1 MLDKSTTQRLR
12 SLPVEAVAERL
23 GLRVVR
29 HKSLCPFHD
38 DHHASLSYSP
48 SRNTFRCFVC
58 DARGGTIDLVMR
70 HLNMSFPDACR
81 WLANG
86 TNIILDTYRPRTPT
100 ADRPARPFDAARY
113 ARLFEHPWLSD
124 EARTFLFT
132 ERRLNPRVVSW
143 CRLTSWT
150 DRQGTHWLQTPYFDA
165 SGQLIGLQNRNL
177 DYGKQKGD
185 EGEEDKRSVDKGK
198 QEQGSEAKQGRAIDA
213 KQGQGS
219 ETKQGQAVEGEQGQG
234 SDGKQ
239 GQAVESKQ
247 GQGSEDKQG
256 QAVEGEQ
263 EQGSEDKQ
271 GQAVEGK
278 QEQGSE
284 DKQGQAVESKQ
295 GQGSEDK
302 QGQAVEGKQ
311 GQGSEDKQGQAVEGD
326 GKQGQGSE
334 CREAPRFRFPYGSR
348 CTVYNLPVT
357 AMLRPGEPLF
367 ITEGCS
373 DCWAMLSAGHKAIA
387 IPSATL
393 LSQADKALLRDLAQ
407 RLGTSF
413 HMFPDRDA
421 PGERLFMQLREVL
434 PGVQHHQLP
443 VDCKDFAE
451 YYVSDLAKN
460 KLGEYG

>member
-1 MLDKSTTQRLR
+1 MNKEQLQRLR

-38 DHHASLSYSP
+38 DHHASLSFSP

-100 ADRPARPFDAARY
+100 VDRPARPFDAARY

-132 ERRLNPRVVSW
+132 ERRLNPRVISW

-185 EGEEDKRSVDKGK
+185 EGEETVADN
-198 QEQGSEAKQGRAIDA
+198 
-213 KQGQGS
+213 KQGQG
-219 ETKQGQAVEGEQGQG
+219 VDGEQGQG
-234 SDGKQ
+234 S
-239 GQAVESKQ
+239 ES
-247 GQGSEDKQG
+247 
-256 QAVEGEQ
+256 
-263 EQGSEDKQ
+263 
-271 GQAVEGK
+271 
-278 QEQGSE
+278 
-284 DKQGQAVESKQ
+284 
-295 GQGSEDK
+295 
-302 QGQAVEGKQ
+302 
-311 GQGSEDKQGQAVEGD
+311 
-326 GKQGQGSE
+326 
-334 CREAPRFRFPYGSR
+334 REAPRFRFPYGSR

-407 RLGTSF
+407 CLGTSF

-434 PGVQHHQLP
+434 PGLQHYQLP

-451 YYVSDLAKN
+451 YYVSALAKN
-460 KLGEYG
+460 KLGGYG

>member
-1 MLDKSTTQRLR
+1 MNKEQLQRLR

-177 DYGKQKGD
+177 DYGKQKKD
-185 EGEEDKRSVDKGK
+185 EGEETGADNKPWQAVESK
-198 QEQGSEAKQGRAIDA
+198 QEQAVESDG
-213 KQGQGS
+213 KQGQAVEG
-219 ETKQGQAVEGEQGQG
+219 KQGQAVEGEQGQ
-234 SDGKQ
+234 
-239 GQAVESKQ
+239 AVESKQ
-247 GQGSEDKQG
+247 GQG
-256 QAVEGEQ
+256 
-263 EQGSEDKQ
+263 
-271 GQAVEGK
+271 VEGK
-278 QEQGSE
+278 
-284 DKQGQAVESKQ
+284 
-295 GQGSEDK
+295 
-302 QGQAVEGKQ
+302 
-311 GQGSEDKQGQAVEGD
+311 

-357 AMLRPGEPLF
+357 AMLRHGEPLF

-434 PGVQHHQLP
+434 PGLQHHQLP

-451 YYVSDLAKN
+451 YYVSALAKN
-460 KLGEYG
+460 KLGGYG

>member
-1 MLDKSTTQRLR
+1 MNKEQLQRLR

-38 DHHASLSYSP
+38 DHHASLSYST

-100 ADRPARPFDAARY
+100 VDRPARPFDAARY

-165 SGQLIGLQNRNL
+165 SGRLIGLQNRNL

-185 EGEEDKRSVDKGK
+185 EGEET
-198 QEQGSEAKQGRAIDA
+198 RADN

-219 ETKQGQAVEGEQGQG
+219 EG
-234 SDGKQ
+234 
-239 GQAVESKQ
+239 
-247 GQGSEDKQG
+247 
-256 QAVEGEQ
+256 
-263 EQGSEDKQ
+263 
-271 GQAVEGK
+271 
-278 QEQGSE
+278 
-284 DKQGQAVESKQ
+284 
-295 GQGSEDK
+295 
-302 QGQAVEGKQ
+302 
-311 GQGSEDKQGQAVEGD
+311 
-326 GKQGQGSE
+326 
-334 CREAPRFRFPYGSR
+334 REAPRFRFPYGSR

-413 HMFPDRDA
+413 HMFPDRDT

-434 PGVQHHQLP
+434 PGLQHHQLP
-443 VDCKDFAE
+443 VGCKDFAE
-451 YYVSDLAKN
+451 YYVSALAKN
-460 KLGEYG
+460 KLGGYG

>member
-38 DHHASLSYSP
+38 DHHASLSFSP

-100 ADRPARPFDAARY
+100 VDRPARPFDAARY

-132 ERRLNPRVVSW
+132 ERRLNPRVISW

-177 DYGKQKGD
+177 DYGKQKKD
-185 EGEEDKRSVDKGK
+185 EGEETGADN
-198 QEQGSEAKQGRAIDA
+198 

-219 ETKQGQAVEGEQGQG
+219 E
-234 SDGKQ
+234 
-239 GQAVESKQ
+239 SKQ
-247 GQGSEDKQG
+247 GR
-256 QAVEGEQ
+256 
-263 EQGSEDKQ
+263 
-271 GQAVEGK
+271 AVEGK
-278 QEQGSE
+278 QEQAGE
-284 DKQGQAVESKQ
+284 GEQGQAGEGKQGQAGE
-295 GQGSEDK
+295 GK

-311 GQGSEDKQGQAVEGD
+311 GQAVEGES
-326 GKQGQGSE
+326 KQGQGSE

-434 PGVQHHQLP
+434 PGLQHHQLP
-443 VDCKDFAE
+443 VGCKDFAE
-451 YYVSDLAKN
+451 YYVSALAKN
-460 KLGEYG
+460 KLGGYG

>member
-100 ADRPARPFDAARY
+100 VDRPARPFDAARY

-177 DYGKQKGD
+177 DYGKHKKD

-219 ETKQGQAVEGEQGQG
+219 ETKQGQAVEAKLERAI
-234 SDGKQ
+234 DVKQ
-239 GQAVESKQ
+239 EQAVEAKP
-247 GQGSEDKQG
+247 
-256 QAVEGEQ
+256 
-263 EQGSEDKQ
+263 
-271 GQAVEGK
+271 
-278 QEQGSE
+278 
-284 DKQGQAVESKQ
+284 
-295 GQGSEDK
+295 
-302 QGQAVEGKQ
+302 
-311 GQGSEDKQGQAVEGD
+311 
-326 GKQGQGSE
+326 E

-434 PGVQHHQLP
+434 PGLQHHQLP
-443 VDCKDFAE
+443 VGCKDFAE
-451 YYVSDLAKN
+451 YYVSALAKN
-460 KLGEYG
+460 KLGGYG

>member
-38 DHHASLSYSP
+38 DHHASLSYST

-132 ERRLNPRVVSW
+132 ERRLDPRVVSW

-185 EGEEDKRSVDKGK
+185 EGEEDKRSVDKDK
-198 QEQGSEAKQGRAIDA
+198 QEQGSEAKQGRAVEA

-219 ETKQGQAVEGEQGQG
+219 ETKQGQAVEA
-234 SDGKQ
+234 KQ
-239 GQAVESKQ
+239 GQA
-247 GQGSEDKQG
+247 G
-256 QAVEGEQ
+256 
-263 EQGSEDKQ
+263 
-271 GQAVEGK
+271 
-278 QEQGSE
+278 
-284 DKQGQAVESKQ
+284 
-295 GQGSEDK
+295 
-302 QGQAVEGKQ
+302 EGKQ
-311 GQGSEDKQGQAVEGD
+311 GQGSES
-326 GKQGQGSE
+326 KQGQGSE

-413 HMFPDRDA
+413 HMFPERDA

-434 PGVQHHQLP
+434 PGLQHHQLP
-443 VDCKDFAE
+443 VGCKDFAE
-451 YYVSDLAKN
+451 YYVSALAKN
-460 KLGEYG
+460 KLGGYG

>member
-1 MLDKSTTQRLR
+1 MNKEQLQRLR

-100 ADRPARPFDAARY
+100 VDRPARPFDAARY

-177 DYGKQKGD
+177 DYGKQKKD
-185 EGEEDKRSVDKGK
+185 EGEETGADN
-198 QEQGSEAKQGRAIDA
+198 
-213 KQGQGS
+213 
-219 ETKQGQAVEGEQGQG
+219 
-234 SDGKQ
+234 KQ

-247 GQGSEDKQG
+247 GQGSEGKQGRAVEGKQGQGSEGKQEQAVEGKQG
-256 QAVEGEQ
+256 QAGEG
-263 EQGSEDKQ
+263 KQ

-278 QEQGSE
+278 QEQ
-284 DKQGQAVESKQ
+284 
-295 GQGSEDK
+295 
-302 QGQAVEGKQ
+302 AVEGKKW
-311 GQGSEDKQGQAVEGD
+311 QGSEG
-326 GKQGQGSE
+326 
-334 CREAPRFRFPYGSR
+334 REAPRFRFPYGSR

-393 LSQADKALLRDLAQ
+393 LSQADKTLLRDLAQ

-434 PGVQHHQLP
+434 PGLQHHQLP
-443 VDCKDFAE
+443 MDCKDFAE
-451 YYVSDLAKN
+451 YYVSALAKN
-460 KLGEYG
+460 KLGGYR

>member
-1 MLDKSTTQRLR
+1 MDKEQLQRLR

-38 DHHASLSYSP
+38 DHHASLSYST

-132 ERRLNPRVVSW
+132 ERQLNPRVICW

-185 EGEEDKRSVDKGK
+185 EGEEDNGSMGKGY
-198 QEQGSEAKQGRAIDA
+198 GSMGKGKQGRAVEA
-213 KQGQGS
+213 
-219 ETKQGQAVEGEQGQG
+219 KQGQAVE
-234 SDGKQ
+234 
-239 GQAVESKQ
+239 ARP
-247 GQGSEDKQG
+247 
-256 QAVEGEQ
+256 EG
-263 EQGSEDKQ
+263 
-271 GQAVEGK
+271 
-278 QEQGSE
+278 
-284 DKQGQAVESKQ
+284 
-295 GQGSEDK
+295 
-302 QGQAVEGKQ
+302 
-311 GQGSEDKQGQAVEGD
+311 
-326 GKQGQGSE
+326 
-334 CREAPRFRFPYGSR
+334 REAPRFRFPYGSR

-421 PGERLFMQLREVL
+421 PGERLFMQLKEVL
-434 PGVQHHQLP
+434 PGLQHHQLP
-443 VDCKDFAE
+443 PGCKDFAE
-451 YYVSDLAKN
+451 YYVSALAKN
-460 KLGEYG
+460 KLGG